1 MKTKS
6 MILAVALI
14 VGGAVGGS
22 IQAQKHL
29 DALVK
34 KCESMDKVNVEVI
47 LSKDKKTRQ
56 LERSIKTIS
65 FSSKDNP
72 QLLKDFIEAFKAD
85 QDEAYKVSD
94 RSVKGKIYPSFYRFD
109 DGKTNVLYTAGFTAN
124 NFYGSN
130 DVVITRIERSS
141 SNNDTSFNL
150 NGKDFDVE
158 DMRGMAEHI
167 ASNVKI
173 DSSRWA
179 NFNTQWADSV
189 ARISSEKAL
198 NKLRAR

>member
-1 MKTKS
+1 MKTRS
-6 MILAVALI
+6 MILAAALI
-14 VGGAVGGS
+14 VGGAVASS

-34 KCESMDKVNVEVI
+34 RCESMDKVNVEVI

-72 QLLKDFIEAFKAD
+72 QLLNDFLEAFKAD
-85 QDEAYKVSD
+85 QNEAYKVSD
-94 RSVKGKIYPSFYRFD
+94 RSVKGKVYPSFYRFD
-109 DGKTNVLYTAGFTAN
+109 DGKTDVLYTASFTAN

-158 DMRGMAEHI
+158 DMRGMAEQI
-167 ASNVKI
+167 ASNIKL
-173 DSSRWA
+173 DTTRWT
-179 NFNTQWADSV
+179 NFNKQWVDSV
-189 ARISSEKAL
+189 AQISSEKAL
-198 NKLRAR
+198 NKIHVR

>member
-94 RSVKGKIYPSFYRFD
+94 RSVKGKI
-109 DGKTNVLYTAGFTAN
+109 
-124 NFYGSN
+124 
-130 DVVITRIERSS
+130 
-141 SNNDTSFNL
+141 
-150 NGKDFDVE
+150 
-158 DMRGMAEHI
+158 
-167 ASNVKI
+167 
-173 DSSRWA
+173 
-179 NFNTQWADSV
+179 
-189 ARISSEKAL
+189 
-198 NKLRAR
+198 